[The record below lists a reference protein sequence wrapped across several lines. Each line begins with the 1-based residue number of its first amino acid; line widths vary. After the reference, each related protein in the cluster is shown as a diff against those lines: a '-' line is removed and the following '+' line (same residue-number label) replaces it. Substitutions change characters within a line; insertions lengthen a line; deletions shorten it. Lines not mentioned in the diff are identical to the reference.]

1 MIIYLFFSWKHDQI
15 SSINNVS
22 LFCVA
27 FDNIND
33 VDDVIEEKIYVKKIT
48 RHFTEIYNYN
58 NDAGG
63 SPVQESFSKNEN
75 NNGSLSK
82 KIILSTM
89 YFMSK
94 MCSKL
99 TRIMMT
105 APKALVLLLL
115 PSILTNF
122 PAEAENFNGMTPNIA
137 ANPNIQVNKTRNFRE
152 NT

>member
-1 MIIYLFFSWKHDQI
+1 M
-15 SSINNVS
+15 
-22 LFCVA
+22 
-27 FDNIND
+27 
-33 VDDVIEEKIYVKKIT
+33 KKIT

-58 NDAGG
+58 NNAGS
-63 SPVQESFSKNEN
+63 SPSVHESYSKNEN
-75 NNGSLSK
+75 HNNNCSLSK
-82 KIILSTM
+82 KIFLSTM

-94 MCSKL
+94 ICSRL

-137 ANPNIQVNKTRNFRE
+137 ANQNIQVKIFSTISS
-152 NT
+152 

>member
-1 MIIYLFFSWKHDQI
+1 M
-15 SSINNVS
+15 
-22 LFCVA
+22 
-27 FDNIND
+27 
-33 VDDVIEEKIYVKKIT
+33 DDVIEEKIYVKKIT

-82 KIILSTM
+82 KIVLSTM

-137 ANPNIQVNKTRNFRE
+137 ANPNIQVNKTRNFLK